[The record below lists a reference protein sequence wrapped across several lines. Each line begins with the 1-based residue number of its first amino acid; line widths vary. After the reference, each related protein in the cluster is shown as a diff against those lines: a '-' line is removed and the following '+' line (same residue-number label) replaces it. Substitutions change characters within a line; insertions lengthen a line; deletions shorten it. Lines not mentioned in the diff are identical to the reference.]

1 MDRDV
6 ALSMVDILDDIK
18 DALEAI
24 QTAVETIAV
33 NTTPADGGDTEPAEE
48 TT

>member
-1 MDRDV
+1 MMNKQV
-6 ALSMVDILDDIK
+6 EAII

-24 QTAVETIAV
+24 QAAVEQIAV
-33 NTTPADGGDTEPAEE
+33 NTTPAPSPEEPTEP

>member
-33 NTTPADGGDTEPAEE
+33 NTAPADGGDTEPAEE
-48 TT
+48 T

>member
-1 MDRDV
+1 MMNKQV
-6 ALSMVDILDDIK
+6 EAII

-24 QTAVETIAV
+24 QAAVEQIAE
-33 NTTPADGGDTEPAEE
+33 NTTPADPDNTDPDDTEPE

>member
-1 MDRDV
+1 MMNKQV
-6 ALSMVDILDDIK
+6 EAII

-24 QTAVETIAV
+24 QAAVEQIAE
-33 NTTPADGGDTEPAEE
+33 NTTPADSTDDSDEP